1 VSAGQQFVG
10 NYRMYH
16 LIRAGSIY
24 EIWAV
29 RPMSETTLYAIKWLP
44 PGSKYDRQ
52 NVAGLKHE
60 FEVGKTLDH
69 RAVIHTY
76 DFGNTNNGAFIL
88 LEFFKTPNLKQQ
100 IVSGYKKLHHRLKDI
115 LVEAAAG
122 VAHMHEKGWVHRDI
136 KPDNFLVD
144 AENQVKLIDFNL
156 SRKPAGA
163 LGKLFG
169 GKSPVQGTHSY
180 MAPEQI
186 RGQNVGPQADIY
198 SFGCMIHE
206 CLTGKP
212 PFTASSPAELLS
224 KHLKTKPPQ
233 LVVTD
238 KNIHPELNDF
248 VQQLMA
254 KEVKDRPQSMKDVQ
268 MRLRT
273 TRFFHQPPQPPAAQE
288 EETKPKEDDE

>member
-1 VSAGQQFVG
+1 
-10 NYRMYH
+10 MYH

-29 RPMSETTLYAIKWLP
+29 RPMSDTALYAIKWLP

-52 NVAGLKHE
+52 NINGLKHE
-60 FEVGKTLDH
+60 FDVGKDLDH
-69 RAVIHTY
+69 RAVIRSY
-76 DFGNTNNGAFIL
+76 EFGNTSNGAFIL

-100 IVSGYKKLHHRLKDI
+100 IVSGYKKLHHRLKDV

-122 VAHMHEKGWVHRDI
+122 IAHMHEKGWIHRDI
-136 KPDNFLVD
+136 KPDNFLVNE
-144 AENQVKLIDFNL
+144 ASQVKLIDFNL
-156 SRKPAGA
+156 SRKQQGA

-186 RGQNVGPQADIY
+186 RGQNAGPQADIY
-198 SFGCMIHE
+198 SLGCMIHE

-212 PFTASSPAELLS
+212 PFTASSPNELLA

-248 VQQLMA
+248 VQQMMA
-254 KEVKDRPQSMKDVQ
+254 KDPKDRPQTMKDVQ
-268 MRLRT
+268 MRLKT
-273 TRFFHQPPQPPAAQE
+273 TRFFHMPPQPPDTA
-288 EETKPKEDDE
+288 EETEQKKDSE

>member
-1 VSAGQQFVG
+1 
-10 NYRMYH
+10 MYH

-29 RPMSETTLYAIKWLP
+29 RPMSDTALYAIKWLP

-52 NVAGLKHE
+52 NINGLKHE
-60 FEVGKTLDH
+60 FNVGKDLDH
-69 RAVIHTY
+69 RAVIRSY
-76 DFGNTNNGAFIL
+76 EFGNTSNGAFIL

-100 IVSGYKKLHHRLKDI
+100 IVSGYKKLHHRLKDV

-122 VAHMHEKGWVHRDI
+122 IAHMHEKGWIHRDI
-136 KPDNFLVD
+136 KPDNFLVN
-144 AENQVKLIDFNL
+144 EVSQVKLIDFNL
-156 SRKPAGA
+156 SRKQQGA

-186 RGQNVGPQADIY
+186 RGQNAGPQADIY
-198 SFGCMIHE
+198 SLGCMIHE

-212 PFTASSPAELLS
+212 PFTASSPNELLA

-248 VQQLMA
+248 VQQMMA
-254 KEVKDRPQSMKDVQ
+254 KDPKDRPQTMKDVQ
-268 MRLRT
+268 MRLKT
-273 TRFFHQPPQPPAAQE
+273 TRFFHQPPQPPAAA
-288 EETKPKEDDE
+288 EETEQKKDSE

>member
-1 VSAGQQFVG
+1 
-10 NYRMYH
+10 MYH

-52 NVAGLKHE
+52 NIALLKHE
-60 FEVGKTLDH
+60 YEVGRTLDH

-76 DFGNTNNGAFIL
+76 EFGNTSNGAYIL

-100 IVSGYKKLHHRLKDI
+100 IVAGYAKLHHRLKEV

-122 VAHMHEKGWVHRDI
+122 IAHMHERGWIHRDI
-136 KPDNFLVD
+136 KPDNFLVS
-144 AENQVKLIDFNL
+144 ETNQVKVIDFNL
-156 SRKPAGA
+156 SRKQHGA
-163 LGKLFG
+163 LGKLLG
-169 GKSPVQGTHSY
+169 SKMPVQGTHSY

-186 RGQNVGPQADIY
+186 RGQNVGVASDIY
-198 SFGCMIHE
+198 SLGCMIHE

-212 PFTASSPAELLS
+212 PFTASSPNELLQ

-233 LVVTD
+233 LVVAN
-238 KNIHPELNDF
+238 KNIHPELNDL

-254 KEVKDRPQSMKDVQ
+254 KDPKDRPQTMKDVQ

-273 TRFFHQPPQPPAAQE
+273 ARFFHQPPQPPSDS
-288 EETKPKEDDE
+288 ETNPEDKLD